1 MAFYQENWCWIIFV
15 LTQFFLLLLFILMF
29 ISSLS
34 LLHPCDIFIF
44 PTINSFKMP
53 RFLPHNLEDNY
64 KKLSFQ
70 AKKDRFSHSNFHSFE
85 YFNNSRNV
93 TERLNEQVIKQV
105 LGNCG
110 VERMEFTKKSKHQ
123 IHFNIFCN
131 KFVLK

>member
-1 MAFYQENWCWIIFV
+1 
-15 LTQFFLLLLFILMF
+15 
-29 ISSLS
+29 
-34 LLHPCDIFIF
+34 
-44 PTINSFKMP
+44 MP

-110 VERMEFTKKSKHQ
+110 VERMEFTKKQTPTFTST
-123 IHFNIFCN
+123 IFATN
-131 KFVLK
+131 LY